1 MYFLFS
7 QFSLVHQILK
17 NPDVFCFA
25 DYPFHSVAVDI
36 LKAPPESDNKEITTW
51 RSLDLVET
59 LLYLSDRGIY
69 TQVQEMFKLPIQHCP
84 DVLVLALLQIN
95 PPVTVLRQELLTN
108 LIPIFLG
115 THPNSAI
122 ILHHAW
128 HSQVQ
133 YTKCYLHFSFK
144 TVNVGRLKKKFILCV
159 MDESIK

>member
-1 MYFLFS
+1 M
-7 QFSLVHQILK
+7 
-17 NPDVFCFA
+17 
-25 DYPFHSVAVDI
+25 AVDI

-59 LLYLSDRGIY
+59 LLYLSDRGLY
-69 TQVQEMFKLPIQHCP
+69 SQVQEMFKLPIQHCP

-115 THPNSAI
+115 NHPNSAI
-122 ILHHAW
+122 VLHHAW

-133 YTKCYLHFSFK
+133 YTKCCQL
-144 TVNVGRLKKKFILCV
+144 
-159 MDESIK
+159 

>member
-1 MYFLFS
+1 
-7 QFSLVHQILK
+7 LVQQILK

-25 DYPFHSVAVDI
+25 DYRFHSVAVDI
-36 LKAPPESDNKEITTW
+36 LKAPPESDNKEIMTW

-59 LLYLSDRGIY
+59 LLYLSDRGLY

-115 THPNSAI
+115 SHPNSAI
-122 ILHHAW
+122 ILQHAW

-133 YTKCYLHFSFK
+133 HKVLPITKLKILYDKRRCSAQTK
-144 TVNVGRLKKKFILCV
+144 TFREFILLH
-159 MDESIK
+159 

>member
-1 MYFLFS
+1 V
-7 QFSLVHQILK
+7 QQILK

-59 LLYLSDRGIY
+59 LLYLSDRGLY
-69 TQVQEMFKLPIQHCP
+69 SQVQEMFKLPIQHCP

-115 THPNSAI
+115 NHPNSAI

-133 YTKCYLHFSFK
+133 YITC
-144 TVNVGRLKKKFILCV
+144 CV
-159 MDESIK
+159 MDWPLAAQCEAVSTWATANQHHLLRYGQLLSKYVL

>member
-1 MYFLFS
+1 MSVWCVLSFL
-7 QFSLVHQILK
+7 QFSLVQQILK

-25 DYPFHSVAVDI
+25 DYRFHSVAVDI
-36 LKAPPESDNKEITTW
+36 LKAPPESDNKEIMTW

-59 LLYLSDRGIY
+59 LLYLSDRGLY

-95 PPVTVLRQELLTN
+95 PPVTVLRQDLLTN

-115 THPNSAI
+115 NHPNSAI
-122 ILHHAW
+122 ILQHAW

-133 YTKCYLHFSFK
+133 HRLLSVVKLQIFYGRRRCQSWIK
-144 TVNVGRLKKKFILCV
+144 T
-159 MDESIK
+159 